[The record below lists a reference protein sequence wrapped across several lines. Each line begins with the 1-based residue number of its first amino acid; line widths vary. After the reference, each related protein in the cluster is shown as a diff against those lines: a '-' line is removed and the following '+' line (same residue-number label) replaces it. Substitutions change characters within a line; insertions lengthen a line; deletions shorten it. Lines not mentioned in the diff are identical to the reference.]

1 MKLII
6 SILTLKVALAI
17 LSVPLALASPAPG
30 ALMSLGTDTASL
42 YRSPLGFKIDS
53 AETAW
58 ERISPT
64 KKSKFVITQ
73 YRAKESYKNIFASLT
88 LRRDSL
94 KKKQSLEDYV
104 EKWLG
109 QYPKFGFDVI
119 GSKRLKSKSK
129 DSSREN
135 EGFLIDLVSRDG
147 LKQLRQVVYV
157 HDKNAFVLTCRDH
170 KENFKKSLKD
180 CNKIIRSFE
189 FE

>member
-1 MKLII
+1 MII
-6 SILTLKVALAI
+6 SRLLFAITVLSTLQAFSA
-17 LSVPLALASPAPG
+17 PAPG
-30 ALMSLGTDTASL
+30 TTLTFGVDAASL
-42 YRSPLGFKIDS
+42 YRSPFGFKID
-53 AETAW
+53 AGETDW
-58 ERISPT
+58 ERTTPT

-73 YRAKESYKNIFASLT
+73 YRAKESYKNIFATLT

-94 KKKQSLEDYV
+94 KKRQSLEDYV

-119 GSKRLKSKSK
+119 GTKRIKPGEK
-129 DSSREN
+129 EN

-147 LKQLRQVVYV
+147 LKQLRQVVYL
-157 HDKNAFVLTCRDH
+157 KNQDAYVLTCRDH
-170 KENFKKSLKD
+170 KENFKKSLKS

>member
-1 MKLII
+1 MNLII
-6 SILTLKVALAI
+6 TFLAVLTLAA
-17 LSVPLALASPAPG
+17 STWASPAPG
-30 ALMSLGTDTASL
+30 ATMSLGAETASL

-53 AETAW
+53 IDTDW
-58 ERISPT
+58 ERIAPP

-88 LRRDSL
+88 LRKDSL
-94 KKKQSLEDYV
+94 KKRQSLEDYV

-119 GSKRLKSKSK
+119 GTKRLNSK
-129 DSSREN
+129 DKEN

-147 LKQLRQVVYV
+147 SKQLRQVVYV
-157 HDKNAFVLTCRDH
+157 HDKDAFVLTCRDH

>member
-1 MKLII
+1 M
-6 SILTLKVALAI
+6 AI
-17 LSVPLALASPAPG
+17 LSTSGSEALASPAPG
-30 ALMSLGTDTASL
+30 ATLSFGDDAASL

-53 AETAW
+53 AETDW
-58 ERISPT
+58 ERVSPT

-73 YRAKESYKNIFASLT
+73 YRAKDSYKNIFASLT

-119 GSKRLKSKSK
+119 GTKRLKRK
-129 DSSREN
+129 DIEN
-135 EGFLIDLVSRDG
+135 QGFLIDLVSRDG

-157 HDKNAFVLTCRDH
+157 RDKDAFVLTCRDH

-180 CNKIIRSFE
+180 CNKIINSFE
-189 FE
+189 FEQ